1 MAERN
6 HNTLSMSNQIPV
18 QYQTDEYR
26 IQRALEAMEN
36 ASDHEALGRAW
47 RKGQD
52 LRDHLE
58 AKHRDGNA
66 DAWQNLKRLHRALY
80 SRQFLLGQSD
90 AAST

>member
-1 MAERN
+1 MAERD
-6 HNTLSMSNQIPV
+6 HTSMTQEKQIPI

-26 IQRALEAMEN
+26 IQRALEAME
-36 ASDHEALGRAW
+36 AAGDHEALGRTW

-66 DAWQNLKRLHRALY
+66 EAWQNLKRLHRALY